1 VILLFEGNGHFYYCV
16 MTIAVVVLIQHTQ
29 QQDNALYCQSCAYNV
44 HSAYDVC
51 LYYTLLQAF
60 NTMLSTSQ
68 AQAEQV
74 RAQLNGPPTASETAN
89 SETASSNGNGH
100 NGHAT
105 AAAEETQ
112 YDDMKPLLATLQS
125 QSQPH
130 IEGLSPIQVSTTAII
145 HTSKRSISQCQL
157 DHAL

>member
-1 VILLFEGNGHFYYCV
+1 
-16 MTIAVVVLIQHTQ
+16 
-29 QQDNALYCQSCAYNV
+29 
-44 HSAYDVC
+44 
-51 LYYTLLQAF
+51 
-60 NTMLSTSQ
+60 MLSTSQ

-74 RAQLNGPPTASETAN
+74 RAQLNGPPTVSE
-89 SETASSNGNGH
+89 SSSSNGHVSNGEAD
-100 NGHAT
+100 NRHAT

-145 HTSKRSISQCQL
+145 HTSKSSISQCQL